1 MSEKKVIRIVKREDR
16 GQRKPGTARAA
27 REAARKAATDMVSNV
42 TTWVNEFQQKQSVET
57 AKAVE
62 TLIRSRQQPNEA

>member
-1 MSEKKVIRIVKREDR
+1 MSEKKVVRIIKREER
-16 GQRKPGTARAA
+16 SQRKPGTARAA
-27 REAARKAATDMVSNV
+27 REAARKAATDMVNNV
-42 TTWVNEFQQKQSVET
+42 TNWVNEFQQKQSVET

>member
-1 MSEKKVIRIVKREDR
+1 MSEKKVVRIVKREER
-16 GQRKPGTARAA
+16 SKRKPGTARAA

-42 TTWVNEFQQKQSVET
+42 TKWVTEFQQKQSIET
-57 AKAVE
+57 TKAVD

>member
-1 MSEKKVIRIVKREDR
+1 MSEKKVRIVKREER
-16 GQRKPGTARAA
+16 SQRKPGTARAA
-27 REAARKAATDMVSNV
+27 RETARKAATDMVSNV
-42 TTWVNEFQQKQSVET
+42 TNWVNEFQQKQSIET

>member
-1 MSEKKVIRIVKREDR
+1 MSEKKVVRIVKREER
-16 GQRKPGTARAA
+16 SQRKPGTARAA
-27 REAARKAATDMVSNV
+27 REAARKAATDMVNNV

>member
-1 MSEKKVIRIVKREDR
+1 MSEKKVVRIVKREDR
-16 GQRKPGTARAA
+16 ALRKPGAARHA

-42 TTWVNEFQQKQSVET
+42 SNWVNEFQQKQSIET

>member
-1 MSEKKVIRIVKREDR
+1 MSEKKVRIVKREDR
-16 GQRKPGTARAA
+16 AQRKPGTARAA

-42 TTWVNEFQQKQSVET
+42 TNWVNEFQQKQSIET